1 MPKRPIL
8 DVAEYAGGEA
18 ASVPARPAAPAP
30 APHDEDEPT
39 ATVYARIPQSLFEKL
54 RERCFELSKGKRR
67 RVTQND
73 LMIAALRQYLG
84 EP

>member
-18 ASVPARPAAPAP
+18 TPVPARPAAAP
-30 APHDEDEPT
+30 VPSAEDEPT
-39 ATVYARIPQSLFEKL
+39 ATVYARIPQSLFERL
-54 RERCFELSKGKRR
+54 RERCFELSKGRRR

>member
-8 DVAEYAGGEA
+8 DVAEYAGGDTA
-18 ASVPARPAAPAP
+18 PTPPRPAAPTP
-30 APHDEDEPT
+30 SPRNEDEAT

-84 EP
+84 ES

>member
-18 ASVPARPAAPAP
+18 VPAPARPVIAPP
-30 APHDEDEPT
+30 EPRNEDEPT
-39 ATVYARIPQSLFEKL
+39 ATVYARIPQSLFERL
-54 RERCFELSKGKRR
+54 RERCFELSKGRRR

-84 EP
+84 ES

>member
-8 DVAEYAGGEA
+8 DVAEYAGGEV
-18 ASVPARPAAPAP
+18 ASAPARSAVTVPAPRA
-30 APHDEDEPT
+30 EDEPT
-39 ATVYARIPQSLFEKL
+39 ATVYARIPQSLFERL
-54 RERCFELSKGKRR
+54 RERCFELSKGRRR

-73 LMIAALRQYLG
+73 LMIAALRQYLS

>member
-18 ASVPARPAAPAP
+18 APIPARPTGGVPAP
-30 APHDEDEPT
+30 RDEDEAT
-39 ATVYARIPQSLFEKL
+39 ATVYARIPQSLFERL
-54 RERCFELSKGKRR
+54 RERCFELSKGRRR

-84 EP
+84 KP

>member
-1 MPKRPIL
+1 
-8 DVAEYAGGEA
+8 VAEYAGGDA
-18 ASVPARPAAPAP
+18 PPTPPRLAAPAP
-30 APHDEDEPT
+30 TPRNEDEPT

-54 RERCFELSKGKRR
+54 REQCFELSKGRRR

-84 EP
+84 ES

>member
-18 ASVPARPAAPAP
+18 ALAPPRPAAAVPEP
-30 APHDEDEPT
+30 RYGDEPT

-54 RERCFELSKGKRR
+54 KERCFELSKGRRR

-73 LMIAALRQYLG
+73 LIIAALRQYLG